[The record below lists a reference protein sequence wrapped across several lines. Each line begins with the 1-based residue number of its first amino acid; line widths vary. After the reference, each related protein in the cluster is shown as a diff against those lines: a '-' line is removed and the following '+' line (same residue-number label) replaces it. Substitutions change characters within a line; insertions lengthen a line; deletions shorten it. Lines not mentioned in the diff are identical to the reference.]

1 MSNLLVTGCN
11 GYLGSSFVKALS
23 EDYVIRPFSLQ
34 NQELEDINFHD
45 LDAVLHC
52 AAVVHRGSTATSD
65 AYRRVNIEYPLALAR
80 LAKANGL
87 KQFVFISS
95 VSVYGSLEYID
106 DSSDCDPKTLYASSK
121 LEAEER
127 LSDLNSDGF
136 KVAIL
141 RFPMIY
147 GPKAPGNLNS
157 LIRLISYSP
166 IVPLGLIG
174 NKRSFIAIENAVYAI
189 NQVLKQC
196 RHGVFL
202 LADDECISTSRLVS
216 ILSKSMETKICLVDS
231 RPFAFLFRIIR
242 PNLYKKIWGNLVVN
256 SSVSKSFL
264 NLEFPVHVDDGVSRT
279 VGK

>member
-23 EDYVIRPFSLQ
+23 QDYVIRPFSLQ
-34 NQELEDINFHD
+34 NQELDDINFHD
-45 LDAVLHC
+45 FDAVLHC
-52 AAVVHRGSTATSD
+52 AAVVHRGNTATSD

-157 LIRLISYSP
+157 IIRLISYSP

-189 NQVLKQC
+189 DQVLKQC
-196 RHGVFL
+196 RRGVFL

-216 ILSKSMETKICLVDS
+216 ILSKSMKTKICLVDS

-242 PNLYKKIWGNLVVN
+242 PNLYRKIWGNLVVN
-256 SSVSKSFL
+256 SSVAKSCL
-264 NLEFPVHVDDGVSRT
+264 NLEFPVHVDDGVFRT
-279 VGK
+279 VEK